1 MGRKVLRVVGIGLAA
16 LILASGVALGYATFQ
31 IDRRYDVARPAIERA
46 TSPESLVRGEKLFR
60 AACASC
66 HDPSGDPR
74 PLGRRLGDVPS
85 FLGRFYSRNLTA
97 DPVAGVGA
105 MRDEDLIRAIRSGVR
120 SDGHVLVV
128 MPRFGAMG
136 DDDVAA
142 IVGFMRSGDPIFA
155 PAPIAQPASRPSL
168 IGKLILA
175 FVVGVK
181 PDAVATHIAVPPA
194 APTPEY
200 GRYVADGVYHCGY
213 CHTPGFDG
221 KKADK
226 AGVYGGGF
234 ALHDAEGRVVLSS
247 NLTPHS
253 TGIGSWTS
261 GEFARAVR
269 DGIRPDGTI
278 VRPPMPRM
286 RTLDDTETAAVFAY
300 LRTVPPIDHVIARP
314 PAPSSIE
321 PARLFVD
328 LGCATCHGPGAPF
341 HDRLRRSLLQP
352 VADVAAWI
360 RNPQERRPGTQMPTY
375 ATVLDDR
382 QSLLLAEWVKGE
394 AAKKGDE

>member
-1 MGRKVLRVVGIGLAA
+1 MGRKVFRVVGIGLAA
-16 LILASGVALGYATFQ
+16 LFLASGVALGYATLQ
-31 IDRRYDVARPAIERA
+31 IDRRYDVARPAIRRA
-46 TSPESLVRGEKLFR
+46 TSPASLARGEKLFR
-60 AACASC
+60 AACAGC
-66 HDPSGDPR
+66 HSPAGDPR

-105 MRDEDLIRAIRSGVR
+105 LQDEDLARAIRSGVR
-120 SDGHVLVV
+120 PDGHVLVV
-128 MPRFGAMG
+128 MPRFAKMG
-136 DDDVAA
+136 DDDIAA

-155 PAPIAQPASRPSL
+155 PDPTAQPASRPSL
-168 IGKLILA
+168 IGTLILA

-181 PDAVATHIAVPPA
+181 PDAAATYIPVPPA

-221 KKADK
+221 KKAEK

-234 ALHDAEGRVVLSS
+234 ALHDAEGRTVLSS

-253 TGIGSWTS
+253 TGIGSWALDD
-261 GEFARAVR
+261 FVRAVR

-300 LRTVPPIDHVIARP
+300 LRTVPSIDHAIARP
-314 PAPSSIE
+314 PPPSSTE

-328 LGCATCHGPGAPF
+328 LGCTACHGPGAPF
-341 HDRLRRSLLQP
+341 HDRLRQSLQQP

-360 RNPQERRPGTQMPTY
+360 RNPQERRPETQMPTY

-382 QSLLLAEWVKGE
+382 QAMVLAGWVQSE
-394 AAKKGDE
+394 ASKEGNR